1 MTRNKKKSF
10 AAIIAFLLCALC
22 CWQGA
27 AVAFADEEV
36 RYTDGGISTMSYAN
50 NIYYTS
56 RTQVDYNITDGF
68 APTYLA
74 TGTYTNACGAIAGAN
89 TIGFFDKYVPN
100 LIPEWVSYYPTN
112 GRYRAEDTV
121 YIPAVIAELYTR
133 MRTNVDDV
141 GVSESDFL
149 NGLEEFV
156 EVRNFDIMYTSL
168 FSGGQVNYSG
178 CKSFIDNNKPI
189 LVFMDPT
196 EMVLISQENG
206 YDYVTGTTLNSAHI
220 ALIFGYERIRY
231 TLLDGSTL
239 TKTYLIMS
247 TGQSSPTIAY
257 LDISTSVDIN
267 DVKGVYIY

>member
-36 RYTDGGISTMSYAN
+36 RYTDGGISTMSFTN

-56 RTQVDYNITDGF
+56 RTQVDYNITDGM

-74 TGTYTNACGAIAGAN
+74 MGEYTNSCGAIAGAN

-100 LIPEWVSYYPTN
+100 LIPGWVSYYTSN
-112 GRYRAEDTV
+112 GRYRMPDSV
-121 YIPAVIAELYTR
+121 YVPEIIAELYTR

-149 NGLEEFV
+149 NGLEEYV

-168 FSGGQVNYSG
+168 FSGGQINYEG
-178 CKSFIDNNKPI
+178 CKAFIDNNKPI

-196 EMVLISQENG
+196 DMISIAKYSG
-206 YDYVTGTTLNSAHI
+206 YDYVMYIPLNSAHI
-220 ALIFGYERIRY
+220 ALIYGYEKIQY
-231 TLLDGSTL
+231 TLTNGSVL

-247 TGQSSPTIAY
+247 TGVSSPSVAY

-267 DVKGVYIY
+267 DAKGVYIY

>member
-22 CWQGA
+22 CWQGV

-36 RYTDGGISTMSYAN
+36 RYTDGGISTYSFGEYL
-50 NIYYTS
+50 YYTN
-56 RTQVDYNITDGF
+56 RTQIEYKITDGT

-74 TGTYTNACGAIAGAN
+74 TGTFTNACGAIAGAN

-112 GRYRAEDTV
+112 GRYKAEDTV

-149 NGLEEFV
+149 NGLEEYV

-178 CKSFIDNNKPI
+178 CKAFIDNNKPI

-196 EMVLISQENG
+196 DMIDISQNIG
-206 YDYVTGTTLNSAHI
+206 YDYVTHVPLASAHI
-220 ALIFGYERIRY
+220 ALIFGYERIQY
-231 TLLDGSTL
+231 TLTNGSIL

-247 TGQSSPTIAY
+247 TGQISPRAAY